1 MYVCYFIGLLEAVAN
16 VGWSLEGICA
26 ASRLSIRLTL
36 KFMHLEQST
45 FKGILFDLLVVG
57 TLKIT
62 VQRSRPVYNFAEDH
76 FIEAPVADKL

>member
-1 MYVCYFIGLLEAVAN
+1 
-16 VGWSLEGICA
+16 
-26 ASRLSIRLTL
+26 
-36 KFMHLEQST
+36 MHLEQTT